1 MKGKISTIA
10 AVLTLGASAAIS
22 GSALAADAI
31 GNASVVIQNQAITL
45 TPVLG
50 QDLNFGTVLP
60 FGRNGTVTVWEN
72 GTHQASNAHIADTNG
87 ISTSGFT
94 VSGVNSAPYAI
105 TLPANN
111 TVTLTSNVDPADT
124 MTLTGFRRTGV
135 NDQRVLD
142 ANGDATFSVGATLNV
157 GANQP
162 AGTYSGTYTV
172 TVSYN

>member
-1 MKGKISTIA
+1 MKGTFRNLTALA
-10 AVLTLGASAAIS
+10 AMGLIVGAS
-22 GSALAADAI
+22 GSAVAADAT
-31 GNASVVIQNQAITL
+31 GNASVAIQNQAITL
-45 TPVLG
+45 IPIVG

-60 FGRNGTVTVWEN
+60 FGRTGHVTVWEN

-105 TLPANN
+105 SLPASN

-124 MTLTGFRRTGV
+124 MTITGFIRTGYT
-135 NDQRVLD
+135 DQRVLD
-142 ANGDATFSVGATLNV
+142 ANGDGTFSVGATLNV
-157 GANQP
+157 GSNQP